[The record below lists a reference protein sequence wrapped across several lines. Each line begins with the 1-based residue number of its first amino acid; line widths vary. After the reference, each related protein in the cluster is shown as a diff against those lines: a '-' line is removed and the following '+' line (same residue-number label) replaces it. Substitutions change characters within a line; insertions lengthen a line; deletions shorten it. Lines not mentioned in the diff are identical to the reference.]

1 MLNYI
6 CFIAKLQ
13 VLISLFVGIL
23 CVIKRIVILPT
34 LRIVS
39 VCGGVLMLGE
49 RIKEFRSARGWTQGV
64 LAEKLDVSI
73 GYISEIE
80 TGRRTPSLST
90 LLTIIDL
97 LGCSPNDIFEFQVK
111 REDNDLCGDC
121 EFGNIDDTIRATV
134 SMMRTMGPEERFK
147 VFTYAKDQR
156 YISEYFREKGRQS
169 TSVK

>member
-1 MLNYI
+1 
-6 CFIAKLQ
+6 
-13 VLISLFVGIL
+13 
-23 CVIKRIVILPT
+23 
-34 LRIVS
+34 
-39 VCGGVLMLGE
+39 MLGE

-156 YISEYFREKGRQS
+156 YISEYFREKDGRAPRSNNGPFIACTTYNKKADQS
-169 TSVK
+169 CPDFKARNSGADA